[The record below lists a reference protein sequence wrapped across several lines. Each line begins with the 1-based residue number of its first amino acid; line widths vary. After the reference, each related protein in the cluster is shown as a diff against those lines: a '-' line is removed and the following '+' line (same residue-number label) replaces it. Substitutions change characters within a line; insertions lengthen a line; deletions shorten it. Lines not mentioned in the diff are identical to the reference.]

1 MDDGQN
7 GSGGFGAKM
16 AGCASRTFID
26 QRSDHVDFDGSPL
39 ALNLANKTFKGKQL
53 VFLFRFLCVFL
64 DSNQKN
70 MSKKVDIIPLPTLKG
85 ESFK

>member
-39 ALNLANKTFKGKQL
+39 ALNLAKKTFSKGKQL
-53 VFLFRFLCVFL
+53 VFLSFSVCFFGF
-64 DSNQKN
+64 K
-70 MSKKVDIIPLPTLKG
+70 SK
-85 ESFK
+85 

>member
-7 GSGGFGAKM
+7 GSEGFGAKM

-39 ALNLANKTFKGKQL
+39 ALNLAKKTFSKGKQL
-53 VFLFRFLCVFL
+53 VFLSRFLCVFCFFGFK
-64 DSNQKN
+64 SKEHEQK
-70 MSKKVDIIPLPTLKG
+70 G
-85 ESFK
+85 